1 MVKGNTRQVVVVKA
15 SADKPFEQ
23 AIFLLREDVLEKSGI
38 GERELLDQARRAA
51 DSYLTE
57 RKQKRKRGLP
67 PIAWMLLGAAPILIA
82 WLAVGL
88 LFR

>member
-15 SADKPFEQ
+15 PADKPFEQ
-23 AIFLLREDVLEKSGI
+23 AIFLLREDALEKSGI

-51 DSYLTE
+51 ESYLTE
-57 RKQKRKRGLP
+57 RNQKRKRGLP